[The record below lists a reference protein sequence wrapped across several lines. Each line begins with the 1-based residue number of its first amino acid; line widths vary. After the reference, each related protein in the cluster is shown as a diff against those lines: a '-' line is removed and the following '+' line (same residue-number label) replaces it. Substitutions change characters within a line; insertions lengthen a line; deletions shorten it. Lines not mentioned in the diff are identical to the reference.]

1 MHFIFACET
10 SQRKTFALSGS
21 FKPIQKPAKANLY
34 WISDVAE
41 GVNSLESLLAAIKGR
56 LKRPKGERFAV
67 MRGVWHPLAEMWA
80 LEEQRK
86 AHIIDMGKQGKD
98 VVASQM
104 VPFVRESEKRHH
116 FVRRKGLI
124 LDLPIR
130 WVCFDFDG
138 LQIEGMGDF
147 DVANPVPWAQKAI
160 ELELGP
166 DFACADYVLQLSSS
180 AGLKPGIS
188 AHCWFWLEKEMD
200 GAAWRAWYARRTRE
214 LGRKPRI
221 DKTLFERERIHYI
234 ATPKFDGGAVDP
246 VAEVEQDRYIS
257 VENFD
262 NQVYLKDVEALHTEA
277 QVEREE
283 VTVDFSDES
292 ERAQEA
298 FDRPGVIGAFNRC
311 FSMSD
316 CINRFLYDHYRIDT
330 SDGRVTW
337 LKSDSGAAG
346 GCRIVAGN
354 TRMFST
360 HNGDPLEGYV
370 GTAFDH
376 IQAVL
381 FDNDYTSAAEW
392 ARTLPEVAAEME
404 RVEMGVFDDE
414 VPLESFKAEVAL
426 ATPDGAESVK
436 VETPEDV
443 MAEYPMPKKWHGQAA
458 SYRLAEGVWWYG
470 YEKAEEEDEEGSK
483 KKKKKGGGPFVS
495 LWTPIT
501 FVREF
506 VSANSGEI
514 TTEYKLRDKWGKPVS
529 VMIEKGKVVTAP
541 TDVLGRL
548 HALGW
553 LFEINADKAFL
564 HYMRVKSPDVIY
576 SSLDNRGWD
585 RRGVAFAVPSGAIY
599 GASDAILR
607 PDLVVGEKVSRGG
620 SLEGWRGVVD
630 GVLDLEGC
638 AHWAL
643 AVAAGFAGPLVGLL
657 NLPTSGLA
665 LCGETSKGKTTALKL
680 AVSAW
685 TSPDPQANR
694 DGGLLVSLRGTS
706 NSVDVLAENANHTIL
721 ALDETA
727 MMQAKDLESLVFSVT
742 SGAGK
747 ARMNIT
753 GQGLRK
759 SSVWQTFVL
768 ISGEQGLAQRFEDAT
783 GKKMA
788 KGAAARLLDVD
799 VDALDVVVTDVEAL
813 RRLEAGMLEHFGWA
827 GPAFVEGL
835 VSRGYVDRVGEL
847 QARLGHHEAR
857 LGENRTGLVSRVARV
872 AALLALAAELAEEFG
887 ILSVGS
893 AERISSAILAVW
905 GAFEESAAANSEEAI
920 VDDVRQWI
928 AKRLN
933 MSIFAVDDTSRHS
946 VEADGWHD
954 GTLIYILA
962 DRITQA
968 SKGANRRANVVK
980 TLEAAGVM
988 QRQRKDRTTSSYIPG
1003 RGDGIG
1009 HFRIDAKALGIM
1021 LDPEF
1026 GTEPSAA
1033 E

>member
-10 SQRKTFALSGS
+10 SQRKTFTLSGS
-21 FKPIQKPAKANLY
+21 FKTVQKPAKPNTY
-34 WISDVAE
+34 WISGPAPDVNNLE
-41 GVNSLESLLAAIKGR
+41 GLLAAIRTKMGHR
-56 LKRPKGERFAV
+56 KAENFAV
-67 MRGVWHPLAEMWA
+67 MRGVWHPSDKMWS
-80 LEEQRK
+80 LEDQRK
-86 AHIIDMGKQGKD
+86 AHVVELGKQRKD
-98 VVASQM
+98 IPATHKL
-104 VPFVRESEKRHH
+104 PYVRKGEKREH
-116 FVRRKGLI
+116 FLRRKALI
-124 LDLPIR
+124 LDLPIH

-138 LQIEGMGDF
+138 LVVEGMGDF
-147 DVANPVPWAQKAI
+147 DVANPVPWVQKAI
-160 ELELGP
+160 LTELGP
-166 DFACADYVLQLSSS
+166 DFDCANYVLQLSSS
-180 AGLKPGIS
+180 AGIKPGIS
-188 AHCWFWLEKEMD
+188 AHCWFWLDKPMD
-200 GAAWRAWYARRTRE
+200 GAAWRSWYARRTRE

-221 DKTLFERERIHYI
+221 DKTLFDRERIHYI
-234 ATPKFDGGAVDP
+234 APPNFERNTVDP
-246 VAEVEQDRYIS
+246 VVGER
-257 VENFD
+257 F
-262 NQVYLKDVEALHTEA
+262 LM
-277 QVEREE
+277 VERIEDRVFLSDVDGLHMAADAE
-283 VTVDFSDES
+283 REKVTMDLSDES

-298 FDRPGVIGAFNRC
+298 FDRPGVVGAFNRC

-337 LKSDSGAAG
+337 LKSEAPG

-360 HNGDPLEGYV
+360 HNSDPLEGFV

-376 IQAVL
+376 VQAVL
-381 FDNDYTSAAEW
+381 FDHDYTSAAEW
-392 ARTLPEVAAEME
+392 ARTLPEVAEEMD

-414 VPLESFKAEVAL
+414 APLASFKAEVAL

-483 KKKKKGGGPFVS
+483 KKKKKGGGAFVS

-506 VSANSGEI
+506 VSANTGEI

-564 HYMRVKSPDVIY
+564 HYMRVKSPDVVY

-585 RRGVAFAVPSGAIY
+585 KRGTAFAVPGGTIY

-607 PDLVVGEKVSRGG
+607 PDLVVAEKVARGG

-643 AVAAGFAGPLVGLL
+643 AVAAGFAGPLVGLM

-799 VDALDVVVTDVEAL
+799 VDALDVVVKDVEAL
-813 RRLEAGMLEHFGWA
+813 RQLEAGMLEHFGWA
-827 GPAFVEGL
+827 GPAFVDGL

-857 LGENRTGLVSRVARV
+857 LSENRTGLVSRVARV
-872 AALLALAAELAEEFG
+872 AALLALGAELAEEFG
-887 ILSVGS
+887 VLSAGS
-893 AERISSAILAVW
+893 SERISSAIHAVW
-905 GAFEESAAANSEEAI
+905 GAFEESAAANSEETI
-920 VDDVRQWI
+920 VDELRQWI

-954 GTLIYILA
+954 GILIYILA

-1009 HFRIDAKALGIM
+1009 HFRIDAKALGIV

-1026 GTEPSAA
+1026 GTEPPPA

>member
-1 MHFIFACET
+1 MHFIYAVDAP
-10 SQRKTFALSGS
+10 QRKTFTMGWAS
-21 FKPIQKPAKANLY
+21 KPIQKPAKANLY
-34 WISDVAE
+34 WISGHD
-41 GVNSLESLLAAIKGR
+41 GSVNSLESLLAAIK
-56 LKRPKGERFAV
+56 KRMRSKTAEYFAV
-67 MRGVWHPLAEMWA
+67 MRGVWRPLEEMWS

-86 AHIIDMGKQGKD
+86 AHITDLGKQRKD
-98 VVASQM
+98 VPASQM
-104 VPFVRESEKRHH
+104 VPFVRQGEKHPH
-116 FVRRKGLI
+116 FLRRKGLV

-166 DFACADYVLQLSSS
+166 DFACANYVLQLSSS

-188 AHCWFWLEKEMD
+188 AHCWFWLEKQMD
-200 GAAWRAWYARRTRE
+200 GAAWRAWYARRTLE

-221 DKTLFERERIHYI
+221 DKTLFDRERIHYI
-234 ATPKFDGGAVDP
+234 ATPKFDGGVLDP
-246 VAEVEQDRYIS
+246 VAEAVQDRYIL

-262 NQVYLKDVEALHTEA
+262 DRVFLKNAEALHAEG
-277 QVEREE
+277 QVEREK
-283 VTVDFSDES
+283 VAVDFSDES

-298 FDRPGVIGAFNRC
+298 FDRPGVVGAFNRC

-330 SDGRVTW
+330 SEGRVTW
-337 LKSDSGAAG
+337 LKSEAPG

-360 HNGDPLEGYV
+360 HNSDPLGGYV

-376 IQAVL
+376 IQAIL
-381 FDNDYTSAAEW
+381 FDDDYTSAAEW

-414 VPLESFKAEVAL
+414 APLESFKAEVSL

-458 SYRLAEGVWWYG
+458 SYRLADGVWWYG

-506 VSANSGEI
+506 VSANTGEI

-548 HALGW
+548 HSLGW

-564 HYMRVKSPDVIY
+564 HYMRVKSPDVVY

-585 RRGVAFAVPSGAIY
+585 NRGTAFAVPSGVIY

-607 PDLVVGEKVSRGG
+607 PDLVVAEKVARGG
-620 SLEGWRGVVD
+620 SLEGWRAVVD
-630 GVLDLEGC
+630 GVLALEGC

-643 AVAAGFAGPLVGLL
+643 AVAAGFAGPLVGLM

-706 NSVDVLAENANHTIL
+706 NSVDVLAENANHTVL

-799 VDALDVVVTDVEAL
+799 VDALDVVVKDIEAL
-813 RRLEAGMLEHFGWA
+813 RQLEAGMLEHFGWA

-857 LGENRTGLVSRVARV
+857 LSENRTGLVSRVARV
-872 AALLALAAELAEEFG
+872 AALLALGAELAEEFG
-887 ILSVGS
+887 VLSAGS
-893 AERISSAILAVW
+893 AERIADAILMVW
-905 GAFEESAAANSEEAI
+905 GAFEESAAANSEETI
-920 VDDVRQWI
+920 VDEIRRWI
-928 AKRLN
+928 VARLN

-954 GTLIYILA
+954 GATVYVLA
-962 DRITQA
+962 DNITKA
-968 SKGANRRANVVK
+968 GKGANRRTNVVK
-980 TLEAAGVM
+980 ALDAAGVL

-1003 RGDGIG
+1003 RGDGVS
-1009 HFRIDAKALGIM
+1009 HFRIDAKALGII

>member
-10 SQRKTFALSGS
+10 AQCKTFYLDGN
-21 FKPIQKPAKANLY
+21 FKVKQRSKGFNKY
-34 WISDVAE
+34 WISGPDRSV
-41 GVNSLESLLAAIKGR
+41 VDLKSMFDAIVRRVKHEKGDK
-56 LKRPKGERFAV
+56 LAV
-67 MRGVWHPLAEMWA
+67 MRGAWPSENEMWA
-80 LEEQRK
+80 LEEQRLQK
-86 AHIIDMGKQGKD
+86 I
-98 VVASQM
+98 
-104 VPFVRESEKRHH
+104 REIAAKGQEVSADKMSPLVKKVGEHPRY
-116 FVRRKGLI
+116 VRRKNVLI
-124 LDLPIR
+124 DKPLP

-138 LQIEGMGDF
+138 LVQDGMPPF
-147 DVANPVPWAQKAI
+147 DVGSPVSWVDAAI
-160 ELELGP
+160 RSELGP
-166 DFACADYVLQLSSS
+166 EFATADYVLQLSSS
-180 AGLKPGIS
+180 AGIKDGIS

-200 GAAWRAWYARRTRE
+200 GAAWRKWYERRTKA

-221 DKTLFERERIHYI
+221 DKSLFDVDRIHYI
-234 ATPKFDGGAVDP
+234 ASPKFERGVEDP
-246 VAEVEQDRYIS
+246 VAAKGQERFLFVDRFDAFAVVNKPVELMDGP
-257 VENFD
+257 
-262 NQVYLKDVEALHTEA
+262 
-277 QVEREE
+277 REE
-283 VTVDFSDES
+283 KRPSGFDFGEDES

-298 FDRPGVIGAFNRC
+298 FDRPGVVGAFNRC

-316 CINRFLYDHYRIDT
+316 CINRFLYDHYRIDA

-337 LKSDSGAAG
+337 LKSEMQG

-360 HNGDPLEGYV
+360 HNSDPLGGFV

-376 IQAVL
+376 VEAVL
-381 FDNDYTSAAEW
+381 FDHDYSSAAEW
-392 ARTLPEVAAEME
+392 ARTLPEVAEEMD

-414 VPLESFKAEVAL
+414 APLASFKADVAL

-458 SYRLAEGVWWYG
+458 SYRLADGVWWYG
-470 YEKAEEEDEEGSK
+470 YEKAEDEEDEEGSK
-483 KKKKKGGGPFVS
+483 KKKKKGGGRFIS

-506 VSANSGEI
+506 ISANSGEI
-514 TTEYKLRDKWGKPVS
+514 TTEYKLRDKRGKPVS
-529 VMIEKGKVVTAP
+529 VMVEKGKVVTAP

-564 HYMRVKSPDVIY
+564 HYMRVKSPDVVY

-585 RRGVAFAVPSGAIY
+585 RRGLAFAVPSGAIY
-599 GASDAILR
+599 GTSDAILR
-607 PDLVVGEKVSRGG
+607 PDLVVGEKVARGG

-630 GVLDLEGC
+630 DVLDLEGC

-643 AVAAGFAGPLVGLL
+643 AVAAGFAGPLVGLM

-799 VDALDVVVTDVEAL
+799 VDALDVVVKDVEAL
-813 RRLEAGMLEHFGWA
+813 RRLEVGMLEHFGWA

-835 VSRGYVDRVGEL
+835 VKGGFVDRVGEL
-847 QARLGHHEAR
+847 QARIGHHEAR
-857 LGENRTGLVSRVARV
+857 LSENRTGLVSRVARV
-872 AALLALAAELAEEFG
+872 AALLALGAELAEEFG
-887 ILSVGS
+887 VLSVGS
-893 AERISSAILAVW
+893 AERIASAILAVW
-905 GAFEESAAANSEEAI
+905 GAFEESVAANSEETI
-920 VDDVRQWI
+920 VDELRQWI
-928 AKRLN
+928 VKRLN

-946 VEADGWHD
+946 IEADGWHD
-954 GTLIYILA
+954 GATLYILA

-980 TLEAAGVM
+980 ALDAAGVL
-988 QRQRKDRTTSSYIPG
+988 QRQKRDRTASSYIPG
-1003 RGDGIG
+1003 RGEGVG